1 MDRFLLSVVLASTLT
16 LTSCQFDDTGI
27 WEKFGEMEESIRDH
41 EQRISA
47 LEELCKQMNTNIEAL
62 QTLVNALEKRDYVTN
77 VSEVRSNGEVIGY
90 TISFAYS
97 DTITIYH
104 GQDGKDGANGADGKD
119 GYTPQIGVMEDTDGI
134 YYWTLDGE
142 WLLDDK
148 GNKIQANGVNGTNG
162 VTPQLKIE
170 NDYWYVS
177 YDNDATWVQLGKA
190 TGEDGKDG
198 QDSFIIGVEESETE
212 VVFILSNNTTITI
225 PKHAKSSLADPD
237 DICTAMDDVKFME
250 YCYQN
255 FDVNKDGK
263 VSPVEAKSVRS
274 IDISELKIYSIKGV
288 EYFEIL
294 ETFIAKNTLLRNVDL
309 SFNSKLIS
317 FSLDGCSSLTS
328 VIIPGSITSIGES
341 AFSSCNSLTS
351 ITIPDGVTS
360 IGSYAFSGCNSLTS
374 VYITDI
380 AAWCNI
386 SFVDY
391 DSNPLRYAKNLYL
404 NNELVTDLIIPD
416 GATKIGSYAF
426 RNYDLLTSITIPDS
440 VTSIGD
446 YAFCGCNSL
455 TSVTIPDSVTSI
467 GSYAFYGCDS
477 LTSVTI
483 PDSVTSIGGEAFY
496 YCTSLTSVTIG
507 NGVTSIGSGAFYN
520 CTSLTSVTIGKGVT
534 EIGKNAFSGCTGELI
549 VNCNI
554 PSASTSEYG
563 VFYGSRFT
571 RVTIGDSV
579 TSIGSY
585 AFYGCGSLASVTIP
599 GSVTSIGSNAFRN
612 CTSLTSVTIPD
623 SVTSI
628 GGGAF
633 YDCTSLTSITI
644 PDSVTSI
651 GDYAFYSCDSL
662 TSITI
667 GNGVTSIGDDA
678 FWNCDSLT
686 SVTIGNGVTSIGD
699 YAFYSCDSLTSVYI
713 TDIAAWCNISFVDSY
728 SNPLY
733 YAGNLYLNNELVTDL
748 IIPDGATKIGS
759 YAFYG
764 YDLLTSVTIPYSV
777 TSIGDDAFYNC
788 TSLTSVYITDIAAW
802 CNISFVDYD
811 SNPLRYAKNLYLN
824 NELVTDLIIPDG
836 ATKIGSYAFYGYDLL
851 TSVTIPYSVTSI
863 GSYAFRNCTSLT
875 SVTIPDSVKSIG
887 SEAFRYC
894 TSLTSITIP
903 DSVTSIGDDAFYNCN
918 SLTSVT
924 IGNSVTKIGEEA
936 FSGCNSLKEV
946 YCKPTTPPR
955 GGSWMFDDNAS
966 GRTIYVPSNSVSAYK
981 SASGW
986 SDYKNYIV
994 GYDF

>member
-662 TSITI
+662 TS
-667 GNGVTSIGDDA
+667 
-678 FWNCDSLT
+678 
-686 SVTIGNGVTSIGD
+686 
-699 YAFYSCDSLTSVYI
+699 VYI

-733 YAGNLYLNNELVTDL
+733 YAG
-748 IIPDGATKIGS
+748 
-759 YAFYG
+759 
-764 YDLLTSVTIPYSV
+764 
-777 TSIGDDAFYNC
+777 
-788 TSLTSVYITDIAAW
+788 
-802 CNISFVDYD
+802 
-811 SNPLRYAKNLYLN
+811 NLYLN